1 VTTFGKIIGGG
12 FPVGAIGGQ
21 AGDHRG
27 VHARGRRVPVR
38 HVLRAPVTMAA
49 GKASLEYA
57 AENDVYEHVNRL
69 GRKLRGESPRSAR
82 SARPSTPS
90 SAPIRCSRRFSPDAP
105 DDPDACCAGGC
116 RQNPD
121 CDRYDTCPKNGADVA
136 RAATDRWERVF
147 WQEMKE
153 GRACSSRPTSSSVS
167 SPLMRTR
174 RKTSRRRLRRTG
186 KRSDR

>member
-1 VTTFGKIIGGG
+1 
-12 FPVGAIGGQ
+12 
-21 AGDHRG
+21 
-27 VHARGRRVPVR
+27 
-38 HVLRAPVTMAA
+38 
-49 GKASLEYA
+49 LEYA

-69 GRKLRGESPRSAR
+69 GRKLREGITEICTER
-82 SARPSTPS
+82 
-90 SAPIRCSRRFSPDAP
+90 APEYTVVGTDSMFKTIFTRDAP

-153 GRACSSRPTSSSVS
+153 QGVFLTANQFECQFTSYYAHGG
-167 SPLMRTR
+167 
-174 RKTSRRRLRRTG
+174 RRRGDACGAYG